1 MTPSRNYLKQ
11 KVRHTRSK
19 KGKEYWYVLEGTQ
32 WRNVSKQAAIN
43 ARYGY
48 RPAIQNGKVSKYVK
62 QYLNQSNLLFGDRNK
77 FEDIIDR
84 ALQEGKNWTIQQVQ
98 AIAIKNRIAI
108 AIANTG
114 LDANQLAIEWG
125 VTVPELLD
133 PDNWIDSDTFRNPN
147 TGATYQVTWNYDE
160 GSSWVRI

>member
-1 MTPSRNYLKQ
+1 MIPSRNYLKQ

-19 KGKEYWYVLEGTQ
+19 KGKDYWYVLQGTQ
-32 WRNVSKQAAIN
+32 WKNVSKEAAIN

-62 QYLNQSNLLFGDRNK
+62 QYLNQSNLLFGDRK
-77 FEDIIDR
+77 DFENTVNR
-84 ALQEGKNWTIQQVQ
+84 AIREGKNWTIQQVQ

-114 LDANQLAIEWG
+114 LDANQLAAEWG
-125 VTVPELLD
+125 CSVEELLD
-133 PDNWIDSDTFRNPN
+133 PANWNGDVFKNPN
-147 TGATYQVTWNYDE
+147 NGVSYQVTWNYDE
-160 GSSWVRI
+160 GSSWERI